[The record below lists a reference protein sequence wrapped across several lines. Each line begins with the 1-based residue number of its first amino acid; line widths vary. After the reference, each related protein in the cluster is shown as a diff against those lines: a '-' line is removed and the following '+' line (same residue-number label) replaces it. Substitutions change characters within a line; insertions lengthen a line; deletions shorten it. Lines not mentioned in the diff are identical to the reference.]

1 MIANAVPTRRAFAE
15 ERATTRGDL
24 ANLDLAF
31 GMRSQCVLA
40 QSNLS

>member
-15 ERATTRGDL
+15 EPTTQGEL